1 MIGSRSC
8 NRQLARL
15 VSSRAQSSAV
25 LAAPL
30 RVAAAPG
37 HPALRS
43 NNVQAVGSC
52 SRPTTALSVPARRHF
67 ATSLRRSDVA
77 ADAAAAAPAAV
88 TLSPADLTRLS
99 KQRNIG
105 IAAHV
110 DSGKTTL
117 TERVLF
123 YTGRIKDIH
132 EVRGR
137 DAVGAKMDHM
147 ELEREK
153 GITIQSA
160 ATYCQWKATPPT
172 ETRAVSGDA
181 ALMDTKGAAPK
192 EDFHINIIDTPGHV
206 DFTIEVERALRVL
219 DGAVLVLCAT
229 SGVQSQ
235 SITVD
240 RQMKRYSVPRVTF
253 INKMDRQG
261 SNPWRVIQQVRTKLR
276 LTAAAVQIPIGAE
289 EDFKGVV
296 DLVRWKTVW
305 NEGEKGI
312 EVREE
317 DGVPADLEAFAKEKR
332 QELIE
337 QLSEVDEPMTDIYLE
352 EREPT
357 LEELAASIRRA
368 TISCKFTPVFMGSAI
383 KNKGVQTMLDGVC
396 AYLPNPSEVPVT
408 AIDMSQKATDKAV
421 KQAAEEANE
430 DGAKEESA
438 AASAVVEDADA
449 PAVKPA
455 QPLLALAPA
464 SSAPFVGLAFKL
476 EEGRYGQLTYVRVYQ
491 GTLKRGTTIFNARTG
506 KKVKVPRLV
515 RMHSNDMEDVEELG
529 AGEICAMFG
538 VECSSGDTFTDGTT
552 SLSMTSMFV
561 PEPVIS
567 LALTPEGEGASKGG
581 AVSQN
586 FSRALNRFQKEDPTF
601 RVHVDAESSETIISG
616 MGELH
621 LEIYVERMRREY
633 NVPCKTGKPRV
644 AFRETIDQRA
654 AFSYTHKK
662 QTGGAGQ
669 FGRVVGYIEPMT
681 VDEETGKD
689 VAFENRVM
697 GGNIP
702 SQYFAA
708 CEKGFY
714 EALEKG
720 SLTGHPVQGVRF
732 VLEDGAAHSV
742 DSSELA
748 FKLAVIGAFREAFNK
763 ANPLVLEPRMT
774 VEVSSPV
781 TFQGVVVGSIN
792 QRQGLVE
799 DSETREDDF
808 VLQAEVSLNNMFGYS
823 SHLRGLTQGTG
834 EFSMEYKQHSPVM
847 MGVQKEMQAEYAK
860 LQSKK

>member
-1 MIGSRSC
+1 M
-8 NRQLARL
+8 
-15 VSSRAQSSAV
+15 VS
-25 LAAPL
+25 L
-30 RVAAAPG
+30 
-37 HPALRS
+37 
-43 NNVQAVGSC
+43 
-52 SRPTTALSVPARRHF
+52 TEK
-67 ATSLRRSDVA
+67 
-77 ADAAAAAPAAV
+77 
-88 TLSPADLTRLS
+88 DLTRLAR
-99 KQRNIG
+99 QRNIG

-123 YTGRIKDIH
+123 YTGRINSIH

-160 ATYCQWKATPPT
+160 ATFCQWKATPPT
-172 ETRAVSGDA
+172 ESRTVSGDA
-181 ALMDTKGAAPK
+181 ALMDTKGEAPK
-192 EDFHINIIDTPGHV
+192 EDFHLNIIDTPGHV

-240 RQMKRYSVPRVTF
+240 RQMRRYAVPRLSF
-253 INKMDRQG
+253 INKMDRAG
-261 SNPWRVIQQVRTKLR
+261 ANPWRVIDQIRNKLKMKC
-276 LTAAAVQIPIGAE
+276 AAVQIPIGAE
-289 EDFKGVV
+289 DEFAGVV

-312 EVREE
+312 AVREE
-317 DGVPADLEAFAKEKR
+317 DGVPSHLEAFAKEKR

-337 QLSEVDEPMTDIYLE
+337 QLSEVDDTMADIFLE

-368 TISCKFTPVFMGSAI
+368 TLTCRFSPAYMGSAI
-383 KNKGVQTMLDGVC
+383 KNKGVQAMLDGVC
-396 AYLPNPSEVPVT
+396 AYLPNPSEVPIT
-408 AIDMSQKATDKAV
+408 ALDNSSKARKEQEAAAV
-421 KQAAEEANE
+421 AAVEQEGGDEEAIE
-430 DGAKEESA
+430 A
-438 AASAVVEDADA
+438 AAK
-449 PAVKPA
+449 KPTS
-455 QPLLALAPA
+455 PPVIPLAPA
-464 SSAPFVGLAFKL
+464 SAAPFVGLAFKL

-515 RMHSNDMEDVEELG
+515 RMHSNDMEDVDELG

-552 SLSMTSMFV
+552 ALSMTSMFV

-567 LALTPEGEGASKGG
+567 LALTPEGGEGKSGG

-586 FSRALNRFQKEDPTF
+586 FSRALNRFTKEDPTF
-601 RVHVDAESSETIISG
+601 RVHVDNESSETIISG

-644 AFRETIDQRA
+644 AFRETVTKEGQ
-654 AFSYTHKK
+654 FNYTHKK

-669 FGRVVGYIEPMT
+669 FARVMGFIEPMER
-681 VDEETGKD
+681 DPETGQD
-689 VAFENRVM
+689 VAFESRIV
-697 GGNIP
+697 GGTIP
-702 SQYFAA
+702 QSFIQA

-714 EALEKG
+714 EVLEKG
-720 SLTGHPVQGVRF
+720 SLTGSQVTGVRM
-732 VLEDGAAHSV
+732 VLEDGATHVV

-748 FKLAVIGAFREAFNK
+748 FKLAIHQAFRDAFKK
-763 ANPLVLEPRMT
+763 ADPIVLEPRMK
-774 VEVSSPV
+774 VEVLGP
-781 TFQGVVVGSIN
+781 TEFQGVIVGGLN
-792 QRQGLVE
+792 QRKGTIN
-799 DSETREDDF
+799 DTETRDDDF
-808 VLQAEVSLNNMFGYS
+808 TLEADVSLNDMFGYS
-823 SHLRGLTQGTG
+823 SFLRGQSQGKG
-834 EFSMEYKQHSPVM
+834 EFSMEFSHYDRVM
-847 MGVQKEMQAEYAK
+847 PNVQMEMQKAYQNTLNAK
-860 LQSKK
+860 K